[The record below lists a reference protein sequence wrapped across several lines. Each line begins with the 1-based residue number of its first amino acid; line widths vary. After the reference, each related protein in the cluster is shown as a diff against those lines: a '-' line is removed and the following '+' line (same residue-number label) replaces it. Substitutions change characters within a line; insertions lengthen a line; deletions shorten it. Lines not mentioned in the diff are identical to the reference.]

1 MSTCQLHDNTSSIDQ
16 QACILPQTVLAP
28 PFGFSTNPNGGLSP
42 LYPLFPVEASS
53 QATVPAW
60 GMAVPSFQPML
71 SFPQAATLDEMNA
84 PTSVSALTSAPIPVP
99 VQPFRQSVIDA
110 ASSDIAVKGAM
121 LSEDCTDNG
130 NGSANKTGCITS
142 RPSRLEMKK
151 KDQSA
156 STTDVAMLSGSRTK
170 QPVKRAP
177 RRVWSDE
184 EHSAYLRFVRY
195 KAVNGRIDE
204 RILATIPNRTL
215 VQIKQYN
222 YKYNIY
228 RDNGLDVVDDA
239 FTRNPQV
246 LSDFSNFINTIV
258 SKYVINS
265 KPKMGAF
272 LGLYDSIAFQWNLY
286 HSLRI
291 LGSSSSVSASASQHD
306 SGTIPPFSSDTLRNI
321 CLGMIELIQKPV
333 FRNSSLQIFE
343 LVRFLTT
350 LRRYINGAAHI
361 QAFKHFIKFLSLLT
375 DGLDL
380 TRCNDKL
387 TSRDLQ
393 NLFSLC
399 EEPCTADDA
408 LYIATT
414 VVPSVYISFQ
424 CTPGADPGALRAI
437 TNLESCHLHIPHIPS
452 SVYQMLC
459 SVLSQICHELEPR
472 TCLYLSTTFLV
483 YLQILSG
490 SVEEIIYEI
499 YKYGSPRCTTKAVSE
514 QSTLILCIISYILCF
529 AIVQYE
535 ENEVT

>member
-16 QACILPQTVLAP
+16 QACVLSQTVLAP
-28 PFGFSTNPNGGLSP
+28 PFGFSANPNGGLSP
-42 LYPLFPVEASS
+42 LYPLFPVEGSS
-53 QATVPAW
+53 QAAVPAW
-60 GMAVPSFQPML
+60 GMAVPSFQPVL
-71 SFPQAATLDEMNA
+71 SFPQAATLDEMA
-84 PTSVSALTSAPIPVP
+84 ASTSAPVP
-99 VQPFRQSVIDA
+99 VQPFRQSVVDA
-110 ASSDIAVKGAM
+110 TGSDPAVKGVL
-121 LSEDCTDNG
+121 LSEDCAGSG
-130 NGSANKTGCITS
+130 NDRTGFTIS
-142 RPSRLEMKK
+142 KPSRLEMKK
-151 KDQSA
+151 RDRGA
-156 STTDVAMLSGSRTK
+156 AAAAADAAMLSSNQGK

-184 EHSAYLRFVRY
+184 EHSAYLRFVRH
-195 KAVNGRIDE
+195 KAINGRIDE

-239 FTRNPQV
+239 FSRNPQV
-246 LSDFSNFINTIV
+246 LADFSNFIGTIV
-258 SKYVINS
+258 SKYVVNA
-265 KPKMGAF
+265 KPKMGTF

-291 LGSSSSVSASASQHD
+291 LGSSSSVSASTSQND
-306 SGTIPPFSSDTLRNI
+306 SETIPPFSSDTLRNI

-514 QSTLILCIISYILCF
+514 QSTLILCVISYILCF